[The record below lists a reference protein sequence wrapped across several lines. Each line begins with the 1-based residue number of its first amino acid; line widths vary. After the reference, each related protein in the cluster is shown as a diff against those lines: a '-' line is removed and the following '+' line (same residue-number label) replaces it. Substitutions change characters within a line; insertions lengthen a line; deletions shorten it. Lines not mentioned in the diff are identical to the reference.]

1 MFSESEFDT
10 DLTNT
15 ERELEIGKR
24 CKLFLDLALLF
35 LDLALLFLDLAL
47 LFLDLALLFLDL
59 ALLTK

>member
-35 LDLALLFLDLAL
+35 LDLALL
-47 LFLDLALLFLDL
+47 
-59 ALLTK
+59 TK